1 MRFYEN
7 EDTGESQQFLFHVD
21 EGRLLFE
28 PSPNWPWPDNQ
39 NLGLERPLALEP
51 GKRYAVRMIVD
62 DTIATLYVDGVALNT
77 RVYRK
82 FGGTVSVFA
91 TGGSLQVSGCQVA
104 KGLRG

>member
-1 MRFYEN
+1 
-7 EDTGESQQFLFHVD
+7 
-21 EGRLLFE
+21 
-28 PSPNWPWPDNQ
+28 
-39 NLGLERPLALEP
+39 
-51 GKRYAVRMIVD
+51 MIVD

-91 TGGSLQVSGCQVA
+91 TGGNLQVSGCQVA